1 MQSTPPNFRSMLKDR
16 TGPNNLFCIDR
27 PESIRRETIAEENI
41 IDDAN
46 DCERCALVIGAAAVL
61 AELEPGVL

>member
-1 MQSTPPNFRSMLKDR
+1 MLKDR

-27 PESIRRETIAEENI
+27 LKSIGKETIAEENI

-46 DCERCALVIGAAAVL
+46 DGERCALVIGAAAVL
-61 AELEPGVL
+61 AELEPGIL

>member
-1 MQSTPPNFRSMLKDR
+1 MLKDR

-27 PESIRRETIAEENI
+27 PESLRRETIAEENI

-46 DCERCALVIGAAAVL
+46 DCERRALVIGAAAVL
-61 AELEPGVL
+61 AKLQPGVL